1 MGIIPADAGLTY
13 NVYELSRR
21 TWGHPRGCGA
31 HVASVYDVARP
42 TGSSPR
48 MRGSPLLAEERASSA
63 GGIPADAGLTRQKG
77 QRAAQNWG
85 HPRGCGAHPKSKKEK
100 ESDPGSSPRM
110 RASLSRGITCMPRSG
125 VIPAGAGLTVE
136 RAQGGIRA
144 WDHPRGCGA
153 HQKAETIKSTVQGSS
168 PRVRGS
174 LKQYFRFRSFL
185 GIIPAGAGLTL
196 IAPTS

>member
-1 MGIIPADAGLTY
+1 
-13 NVYELSRR
+13 
-21 TWGHPRGCGA
+21 
-31 HVASVYDVARP
+31 
-42 TGSSPR
+42 
-48 MRGSPLLAEERASSA
+48 
-63 GGIPADAGLTRQKG
+63 
-77 QRAAQNWG
+77 
-85 HPRGCGAHPKSKKEK
+85 
-100 ESDPGSSPRM
+100 
-110 RASLSRGITCMPRSG
+110 MPRSG

-185 GIIPAGAGLTL
+185 GIIPAGAGLTEGFISYIL
-196 IAPTS
+196 DQRDHPRRCGAHSSWNLSILSASGSSPRVRGSLVLLDDNAHLLGVIPAGAGLTLLGTYQFFQRRDHPRGCGAHQEIGRASCRERV